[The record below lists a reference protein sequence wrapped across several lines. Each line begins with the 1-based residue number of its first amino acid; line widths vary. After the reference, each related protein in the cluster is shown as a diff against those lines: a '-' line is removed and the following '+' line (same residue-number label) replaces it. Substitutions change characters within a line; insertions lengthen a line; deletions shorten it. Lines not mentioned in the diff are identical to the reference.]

1 MESIHRRNINLVRT
15 SRWKGNFFVI
25 FKHPIY
31 IFWLFSSNQLVSSC
45 SILKV
50 SMILLNMRL
59 DKYIAD
65 EIYQSCN
72 VREIYRM
79 IDYVRSGMFGQD
91 GFQKSFSWEV
101 SFYYWVLENFTECP
115 KTISLRLMIRVTM
128 TYFGK
133 IYRKN
138 QK

>member
-1 MESIHRRNINLVRT
+1 MK
-15 SRWKGNFFVI
+15 SRDFFVI

-31 IFWLFSSNQLVSSC
+31 IFWLFSSNQLVSSS

-65 EIYQSCN
+65 DIYQSCN

-79 IDYVRSGMFGQD
+79 IDYVRSGMFGQG
-91 GFQKSFSWEV
+91 GFHKNFSWEV
-101 SFYYWVLENFTECP
+101 SFY
-115 KTISLRLMIRVTM
+115 
-128 TYFGK
+128 
-133 IYRKN
+133 
-138 QK
+138 

>member
-1 MESIHRRNINLVRT
+1 MK
-15 SRWKGNFFVI
+15 SRDFFVI

-31 IFWLFSSNQLVSSC
+31 IFWFFSSNQLVSSS

-59 DKYIAD
+59 DKCIAD

-79 IDYVRSGMFGQD
+79 IDYVRSGMFRQGR
-91 GFQKSFSWEV
+91 FHKNFSLGV
-101 SFYYWVLENFTECP
+101 SFYYWVLENFTESP
-115 KTISLRLMIRVTM
+115 KTISLRHMIRVTM
-128 TYFGK
+128 TNFGK
-133 IYRKN
+133 LYRKN
-138 QK
+138 QKNNIYIF